1 MYLMNNETQWVI
13 IINTEI
19 FLHVILW
26 HVETMKWGGLM
37 SMAEREI
44 VGVVCYLNPWKVP
57 GPLITVIEILACGT
71 RKRLSSPELSIQ
83 SVICYSN
90 PIWQFNFNQF
100 KLN

>member
-37 SMAEREI
+37 SMAKREI
-44 VGVVCYLNPWKVP
+44 VGIVCYLNPWKVP
-57 GPLITVIEILACGT
+57 GPLITVTEILACGT
-71 RKRLSSPELSIQ
+71 RKRLVLSCQYSQSSAIVTPYGNLIL
-83 SVICYSN
+83 I
-90 PIWQFNFNQF
+90 
-100 KLN
+100 